1 MEKGG
6 TKIDTSNCSPQRY
19 TYKTHLMNTNNI
31 NCEEFIA
38 PQIVTEEQQNLV
50 VC

>member
-31 NCEEFIA
+31 NCEEIQEILA
-38 PQIVTEEQQNLV
+38 PQILTEEQQN
-50 VC
+50 